1 MAHFMLQIAYTP
13 EAWAKLVRKPQSR
26 FEQVRTV
33 VERMGGR
40 VEGGWMSFGEYDSVL
55 IIEMPNSV
63 TAAAFSMAVAAGGAL
78 KAAKTT
84 PLLTFDEGVQA
95 MKQAAEAGYQPPGS

>member
-13 EAWAKLVRKPQSR
+13 EAWATLVKKPHNR
-26 FEQVRTV
+26 FDAVRSV

-40 VEGGWMSFGEYDSVL
+40 IEGGWMSFGDYDGVL
-55 IIEMPNSV
+55 IVEMPDNI
-63 TAAAFSMAVAAGGAL
+63 TAAAFSMAAVAGGAL
-78 KAAKTT
+78 KASKTT
-84 PLLTFDEGVQA
+84 PLMTFDEGVQA

>member
-13 EAWAKLVRKPQSR
+13 EAWAKLVKKPQSR
-26 FEQVRTV
+26 FEQVRSV

-40 VEGGWMSFGEYDSVL
+40 VESGWMSFGEYDGVL
-55 IIEMPNSV
+55 IIEMPDNI
-63 TAAAFSMAVAAGGAL
+63 TAAAFAMAVTAGGAL

-84 PLLTFDEGVQA
+84 PLLTFDEGGQA
-95 MKQAAEAGYQPPGS
+95 MKKAAEAGD

>member
-13 EAWAKLVRKPQSR
+13 EAWAKLVKKPQSR
-26 FEQVRTV
+26 LEMVRSV
-33 VERMGGR
+33 VERMGGHI
-40 VEGGWMSFGEYDSVL
+40 EGGWMSFGEYDGVL
-55 IIEMPNSV
+55 IIEMPDSV

-78 KAAKTT
+78 KTAKTT

-95 MKQAAEAGYQPPGS
+95 MRQASEAGYQPPSN

>member
-26 FEQVRTV
+26 LDMVRSV
-33 VERMGGR
+33 VERMGGKI
-40 VEGGWMSFGEYDSVL
+40 ESGWMSFGEFDGVL
-55 IIEMPNSV
+55 IVEMPNSI

>member
-26 FEQVRTV
+26 LDAVRSV
-33 VERMGGR
+33 VERMGGKI
-40 VEGGWMSFGEYDSVL
+40 ESGWMSFGEYDGVV
-55 IIEMPNSV
+55 IIEMPDSI
-63 TAAAFSMAVAAGGAL
+63 TAAAFSIAVTAGGAI

-95 MKQAAEAGYQPPGS
+95 MKQASEAGYQPPGS